1 MLRKTLKDLINLPK
15 SDKVQTNAN
24 SKVNVSLKKF
34 AKHLKD
40 KNILHI
46 LLFPKSLPYTK
57 LIKIMHI

>member
-1 MLRKTLKDLINLPK
+1 MLCKTLKDLINLPK

-46 LLFPKSLPYTK
+46 LLCPKSLPYTK